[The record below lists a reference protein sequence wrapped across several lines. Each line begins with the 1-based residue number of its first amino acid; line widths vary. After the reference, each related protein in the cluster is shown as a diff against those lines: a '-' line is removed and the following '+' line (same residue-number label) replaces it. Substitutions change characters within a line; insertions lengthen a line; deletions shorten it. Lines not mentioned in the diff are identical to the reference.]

1 MSRHMW
7 EETALEQQRQK
18 KERKK
23 DGVGDRCHQDSKT
36 WGNSEEPF
44 CCS

>member
-7 EETALEQQRQK
+7 EETALEQQQQK
-18 KERKK
+18 KRKK

-36 WGNSEEPF
+36 
-44 CCS
+44 

>member
-7 EETALEQQRQK
+7 EETALEQQQK
-18 KERKK
+18 KK
-23 DGVGDRCHQDSKT
+23 DVVGDRCHRDSKT
-36 WGNSEEPF
+36 WGNSEQPF